1 MIPTDKQKQW
11 LWEQCGWEYDSEFD
25 YWYPPGSP
33 KVRGFYI
40 TYRSFEMDIDLNNL
54 FKYAVPKVH
63 DISLIKL
70 NRFQSEW
77 QTAYRAQARL
87 AGKKAPNPIEDKG
100 PAIAL
105 FWAIYKALG
114 GKE

>member
-40 TYRSFEMDIDLNNL
+40 TYRSFEMDIDLNNM
-54 FKYAVPKVH
+54 FKYAVDWNEVETIQFSYGDDGHHCWLYMKKPV
-63 DISLIKL
+63 
-70 NRFQSEW
+70 
-77 QTAYRAQARL
+77 
-87 AGKKAPNPIEDKG
+87 GKPFWGNGLTDED
-100 PAIAL
+100 AL
-105 FWAIYKALG
+105 FWAISKALG